1 MNQCL
6 RYLRRGNNITLLH
19 CVHICVCCSLPSLA
33 SMGGERGQLSQNIFP
48 DIDFSTTSLAVF
60 LPCYHLWIFFENIFS
75 CWIVYSVGYL
85 QYSRILQIQYPHQA
99 KIFLLYLQIYHQFLE
114 SGLTDMRCSTSSFLG
129 ALILRGV
136 NVETSG
142 VFGHHYLNSAT
153 VQKPGYQIFV
163 EILCIALLQPC
174 GLKYPLE
181 GYRG

>member
-1 MNQCL
+1 MLFPPLISFHGGREGTAEPKYFSNYSWHRL
-6 RYLRRGNNITLLH
+6 FYYITGSFPTLLSA
-19 CVHICVCCSLPSLA
+19 V
-33 SMGGERGQLSQNIFP
+33 NIF
-48 DIDFSTTSLAVF
+48 
-60 LPCYHLWIFFENIFS
+60 ENNFS

-114 SGLTDMRCSTSSFLG
+114 SGLTDMRCSTSFFLG

-153 VQKPGYQIFV
+153 VQKPGLQTFG
-163 EILCIALLQPC
+163 EILCIALIHPLWSELSPGRSRVSFFGWILYPVNTLLQTN
-174 GLKYPLE
+174 
-181 GYRG
+181 